1 MTENL
6 FGKNLLEVWFDSL
19 SHVQIDSGF
28 MSYTGTSL

>member
-1 MTENL
+1 
-6 FGKNLLEVWFDSL
+6 L